1 MLTLSLFI
9 LAFFTL
15 CSCAE
20 QYNIAGSTMVPGFGG
35 HTLYLGS
42 LSGGQ
47 TLQYMDSCR
56 VIHGQ
61 FSFCGSTDSVTF
73 ARVYM
78 GGESVLPVVIEGGA
92 LTVSIDPTGEYVTGG
107 PLNEKLYKFME
118 RRRQVENDLWRLDR
132 QCLRA
137 WQEAPSPEE
146 ARARMAEFRARG
158 EKLVAE
164 GEALETRF
172 VLENQNTVLGP
183 GFFRMLCEHY
193 PVPVLTPQ
201 IKEIF
206 NRAGP
211 AFMNDPFVAYYAR
224 SVGYERPG
232 KARRHRQ
239 SHRR

>member
-1 MLTLSLFI
+1 M
-9 LAFFTL
+9 AL

-20 QYNIAGSTMVPGFGG
+20 QYSIAGSTMVPGFGG

-42 LSGGQ
+42 TSGSR
-47 TLQYMDSCR
+47 TLHYIDSCR
-56 VIHGQ
+56 VIHGE

-78 GGESVLPVVIEGGA
+78 GGESVMPVVIESGT

-137 WQEAPSPEE
+137 WQEASGPEE
-146 ARARMAEFRARG
+146 ARAQMEKFRAKG
-158 EKLVAE
+158 ERLIAE
-164 GEALETRF
+164 GERLDTRF
-172 VLENQNTVLGP
+172 VLENQHTVLGP
-183 GFFRMLCEHY
+183 GYFRMLCEQY
-193 PVPVLTPQ
+193 PSPVLTPQ
-201 IKEIF
+201 IEEIF
-206 NRAGP
+206 NRAGA

-224 SVGYERPG
+224 SVGYERPA
-232 KARRHRQ
+232 KSRKRRGGRTPKNIVG
-239 SHRR
+239 R